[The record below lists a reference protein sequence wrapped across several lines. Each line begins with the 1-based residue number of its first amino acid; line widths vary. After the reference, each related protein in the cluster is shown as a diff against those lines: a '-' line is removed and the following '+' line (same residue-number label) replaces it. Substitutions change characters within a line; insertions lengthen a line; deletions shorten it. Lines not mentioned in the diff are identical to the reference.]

1 MAAKQPSSNQTAS
14 QATTGEKT
22 PAAPILIQIGIY
34 ATILFISWLISEFFA
49 KTFPKFPL
57 PTPVIG
63 LVLLYLALT
72 LKIVKVEWVDSFGGF
87 MISLIGFLFVPS
99 GIQLAGTLGIL
110 QHEGWKLIVVIILS
124 TVILLVVVAYT
135 TRLFIWIRVH
145 LFHGDAEVDAKNKQ

>member
-1 MAAKQPSSNQTAS
+1 MAANNKSNNES
-14 QATTGEKT
+14 ATTEKT
-22 PAAPILIQIGIY
+22 AAPILIQIGIY
-34 ATILFISWLISEFFA
+34 ATILFISWLISEFFV

-99 GIQLAGTLGIL
+99 GVQLAGTLGIL
-110 QHEGWKLIVVIILS
+110 QNEGWKLIIVIILS
-124 TVILLVVVAYT
+124 TIVLLVVVAYT
-135 TRLFIWIRVH
+135 TRLFIWMRVH
-145 LFHGDAEVDAKNKQ
+145 WFHRDADVDSEDQNK

>member
-1 MAAKQPSSNQTAS
+1 MAANNKPSNDA
-14 QATTGEKT
+14 APKKD
-22 PAAPILIQIGIY
+22 APILIQIGIY
-34 ATILFISWLISEFFA
+34 ATILFISWLISEYVS

-72 LKIVKVEWVDSFGGF
+72 FKIVKVEWVDSFGAI

-110 QHEGWKLIVVIILS
+110 QNEGWKLVCVIILS
-124 TVILLVVVAYT
+124 TAVLLVVVAYT
-135 TRLFIWIRVH
+135 TRLFIWIRVNW
-145 LFHGDAEVDAKNKQ
+145 FHGDATVNSKDEK

>member
-1 MAAKQPSSNQTAS
+1 MAENNKSKTATS
-14 QATTGEKT
+14 TKKD
-22 PAAPILIQIGIY
+22 APILVQIGIY
-34 ATILFISWLISEFFA
+34 ATVLFISWLISEFVA

-72 LKIVKVEWVDSFGGF
+72 FKIIKVEWVDSFGSF

-110 QHEGWKLIVVIILS
+110 QNEGWKLVIVIILS
-124 TVILLVVVAYT
+124 TIVLLVVVAYT
-135 TRLFIWIRVH
+135 ARLFIWIRVH
-145 LFHGDAEVDAKNKQ
+145 WFNGDATVNQDDQK